1 MRGSRNRRPG
11 SRTGVHVPRAD
22 DRWYLRVP
30 PPTRDQ
36 HRRDTGPR
44 PLDFLVANGRLPTS
58 EVAGISTPE
67 GASLQVPAL
76 TIDWNAPKQVEWS
89 SSEQALLFVVH
100 VPRPS
105 TRQLRVRG
113 PSGVAWALFRPGTDG
128 AWRPRASAAATGVA
142 GGTSHTKFS
151 EAGVWALVLFQDA
164 PVTPGGPVEIS
175 FEEEEAAAA
184 TSPFLADAHELRRFV
199 LISLT
204 LAFALALGEAGRTY
218 LLTGNIWTTW
228 CMVPLGAI
236 SVLFPTS
243 FTVTM
248 IWHMFRSMP
257 VLRGEE
263 SRRMPTFANRPLEV
277 ELANWPSVTIQ
288 IPVFRERFEDT
299 IRPTLDAA
307 RIAARRYCE
316 QTGARCNVLVCEDG
330 LLYFARNDLEGA
342 LADARR
348 TAPADRSP
356 DQTELLARIAYYEAF
371 DVAFVARPYPEPGVP
386 GTERPGRFRKASNLN
401 YALRLADRLEGG
413 EPLSEAHA
421 HFREA
426 VPARVYELGRWQGEV
441 RVGEIIVQLDKDS
454 VIPPDVIRATVPEFL
469 ADPTLAYT
477 QHASYPTNEER
488 YFSAVV
494 GWFTRLLYDLTIRA
508 KCLIPG
514 TLTPL
519 MGHNVF
525 LRRSDLFRVG
535 AWYEHS
541 VCEDLELLL
550 RLHESGSHGK
560 YIAYPGHD
568 FGEAVTRVYTEELE
582 KFRRYAF
589 GAAETVL
596 NPISEWEH
604 RGIIKKSWRRFC
616 RSEHVRW
623 YQVVDLLQF
632 FFSLLNLASL
642 VPLALLTG
650 LGFVHPYRAVSF
662 MLMTTVVFGLL
673 PLPAIYLLRRRGG
686 LAAMPGGRIWGTRF
700 GAGKAVAAQFTL
712 SYTFLGTSLAVTR
725 GALAHLFNR
734 PLVFAETN
742 ADDIGRLP
750 RRAHLG
756 AASMRHAARDA
767 LVLLFLAAAL
777 GIWRIY
783 IDPSYGVGPV
793 AVDWRFHLVWLTPL
807 VITALSPWAFHPYIV
822 GGRDLPRRRP
832 SPTMRPGE
840 ASCMAQE
847 SHEWAATGRRGAA

>member
-1 MRGSRNRRPG
+1 MRGRRNRRPR
-11 SRTGVHVPRAD
+11 SQTHVHVPRAD
-22 DRWYLRVP
+22 DRWYLLVP

-36 HRRDTGPR
+36 HRVDAR
-44 PLDFLVANGRLPTS
+44 PGTLDFLVASGCLPTS
-58 EVAGISTPE
+58 EVAGTYAPE
-67 GASLQVPAL
+67 GASLQVPSR
-76 TIDWNAPKQVEWS
+76 TIDWNVPMRIEWS
-89 SSEQALLFVVH
+89 PGEQARLFEIH

-105 TRQLRVRG
+105 TRQLRVHG
-113 PSGVAWALFRPGTDG
+113 PSGVAWALFQPGTDG
-128 AWRPRASAAATGVA
+128 GWRPRASAAATGVS
-142 GGTSHTKFS
+142 GGTTHTKFS
-151 EAGVWALVLFQDA
+151 EAGVWAFVLFQDA
-164 PVTPGGPVEIS
+164 RITAGGSVEIS
-175 FEEEEAAAA
+175 FDEEEAAAT

-199 LISLT
+199 LVSLA
-204 LAFALALGEAGRTY
+204 LAFVLALGEAGRTY

-228 CMVPLGAI
+228 GAVPLGTI
-236 SVLFPTS
+236 FLLFPSS

-248 IWHMFRSMP
+248 LWHTFRNMG
-257 VLRGEE
+257 VLRGDEP
-263 SRRMPTFANRPLEV
+263 RRMPTFANRPLQLEV
-277 ELANWPSVTIQ
+277 ATWPSVTIQ
-288 IPVFRERFEDT
+288 IPVFRESFEEA

-307 RIAARRYCE
+307 RDAARRYRE

-348 TAPADRSP
+348 TAPRERSP
-356 DQTELLARIAYYEAF
+356 DQAELLARTAYYEMF

-386 GTERPGRFRKASNLN
+386 GTERAGRFRKASNLN

-421 HFREA
+421 HFREV
-426 VPARVYELGRWQGEV
+426 VPEHVYELGRWHGDV

-488 YFSAVV
+488 YFSVV
-494 GWFTRLLYDLTIRA
+494 IGWFTRLLYDLAIRA

-589 GAAETVL
+589 GAAEAVL

-604 RGIIKKSWRRFC
+604 RGIVKKSWRRFC

-632 FFSLLNLASL
+632 FFSLVNLASL

-650 LGFVHPYRAVSF
+650 LGLVHPYRAASM
-662 MLMTTVVFGLL
+662 MLMTIVVFGVV
-673 PLPAIYLLRRRGG
+673 PIPAVYLLRRRGA
-686 LAAMPGGRIWGTRF
+686 LATMPGGRVWATRF
-700 GAGKAVAAQFTL
+700 GPCKAIAAQFAL
-712 SYTFLGTSLAVTR
+712 SYAFLGTSVAVTR
-725 GALAHLFNR
+725 GALAHLFTR
-734 PLVFAETN
+734 SIVFAATN
-742 ADDIGRLP
+742 IDDIGRSS
-750 RRAHLG
+750 RRAHLRD
-756 AASMRHAARDA
+756 ASMRRAARDA
-767 LVLLFLAAAL
+767 IVLLSLCAAL
-777 GIWRIY
+777 VVWRVY
-783 IDPSYGVGPV
+783 LDPTYGVGPLPI
-793 AVDWRFHLVWLTPL
+793 DWRFHLVWVMPL
-807 VITALSPWAFHPYIV
+807 VFAAVSPWVFHPYVV
-822 GGRDLPRRRP
+822 GGRDLPRRRSSSSTRANEAHRIAP
-832 SPTMRPGE
+832 QSP
-840 ASCMAQE
+840 
-847 SHEWAATGRRGAA
+847 EWAATPRRGAA